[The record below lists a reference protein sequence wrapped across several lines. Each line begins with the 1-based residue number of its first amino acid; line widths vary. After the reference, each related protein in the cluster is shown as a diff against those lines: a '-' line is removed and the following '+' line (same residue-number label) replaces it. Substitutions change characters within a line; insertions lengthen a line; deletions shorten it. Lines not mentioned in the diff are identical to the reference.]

1 MQNNKHILIRQNFAL
16 RVLVGKVHEIDK
28 RLIQMFPLEILL
40 KLFVFLQERLDKFKS
55 VGVKV
60 ERIDN
65 NLEAFVDT
73 EVVNHALILQR
84 FRQL

>member
-1 MQNNKHILIRQNFAL
+1 MQNNKHILIRQNFTL

-55 VGVKV
+55 VGVEV
-60 ERIDN
+60 ERIDKH
-65 NLEAFVDT
+65 LEAFVDT
-73 EVVNHALILQR
+73 EVVYHALILQR